1 MERADGDLRLAS
13 TFPRVGPGPSM
24 GENRGMGIGTHGSNR
39 TGAVVFLGPPGAGK
53 GTQARLVARHLQIP
67 HISTGDLFRDNVSK
81 ETPLGL
87 LAKAL
92 MDRGEL
98 LSDDVVNE
106 MVRERLSEPDCEKGF
121 LLDGYPRTLA
131 QADALKEMLRQR
143 GCGLPVVVNLG
154 VSYNVI
160 VKRLGGRRICP
171 ICQRTYNLVSQPPR
185 NDRVCDDDGASLEQ
199 RPDDR
204 EEAIR
209 ERLSAYEA
217 QTAPLI
223 EYYKKEGRFYE
234 VDADRTPE
242 QITDELMRVFDR

>member
-1 MERADGDLRLAS
+1 
-13 TFPRVGPGPSM
+13 M
-24 GENRGMGIGTHGSNR
+24 GENRGMGIGSHGSNR

-67 HISTGDLFRDNVSK
+67 HVSTGGLFRENVEKGTS
-81 ETPLGL
+81 LGL
-87 LAKAL
+87 LAKAC

-98 LSDDVVNE
+98 ISDDVVNE
-106 MVRERLSEPDCEKGF
+106 MVRQRLGKPDCEKGF

-143 GCGLPVVVNLG
+143 RCGPPVVVNLG

-160 VKRLGGRRICP
+160 VNRLGGRRICP
-171 ICQRTYNLVSQPPR
+171 VCQRTYNLVSQPPR
-185 NDRVCDDDGASLEQ
+185 NDSVCDDDGGSLQQ

-234 VDADRTPE
+234 VNADRSPQ
-242 QITDELMRVFDR
+242 QITDELMQVFDR

>member
-1 MERADGDLRLAS
+1 MAATAR
-13 TFPRVGPGPSM
+13 
-24 GENRGMGIGTHGSNR
+24 
-39 TGAVVFLGPPGAGK
+39 
-53 GTQARLVARHLQIP
+53 ARLCFWGRQRQGKAPRPGLLPGICRFP
-67 HISTGDLFRDNVSK
+67 HISTGDLFRDNVGK
-81 ETPLGL
+81 GTPLGL

-185 NDRVCDDDGASLEQ
+185 KDSVCDDDGASLKQ

-217 QTAPLI
+217 QTAPLM

-234 VDADRTPE
+234 VNADRTPE